1 LENAVLVYLEVGE
14 GGARWGRRE
23 GVNNYENIN
32 SDGTFK
38 KKKNFI
44 CTL

>member
-1 LENAVLVYLEVGE
+1 VYLEVGE

-38 KKKNFI
+38 KKK
-44 CTL
+44 TLFVPFDY